1 MLVLWEQVVGIL
13 NGSDW
18 GPRRKPLP
26 RRYLTFMAVL
36 VALLAIFPLYTRF
49 KSVAMPVPP
58 GVRLA
63 GLDLS
68 DIKDVDEIRHHLE
81 GTYSTAVAVNFA
93 NRRLA
98 LRPEEVGFRLEIE
111 QMFAEAQHY
120 LSGPP
125 LMDMAVRYAFG
136 FEQQARDVPARYT
149 IDSAKLRAWLEEVAA
164 RYNSSPQ
171 PARALVPAEMWLD
184 GRTSQRG
191 IPAGFVGASVRDW
204 QWEMGAPG
212 YTLDMDASM
221 AAVVQA
227 LASDNRTANLVLI
240 EEPPPV
246 PSMDDLARILNTN
259 TLDFPG
265 FAAIYVKDLTHGD
278 EAAVDADVAFSG
290 MSTMKIGIAAA
301 IMAKLENG
309 IQADDPISYEV
320 GQWLDYALGESNNH
334 AANLLLRWLGSGDTS
349 AGARNYTQFMRQL
362 GFESTYMQSG
372 YDVSMQLPQIS
383 TPGNAQ
389 GEWDT
394 NPDSNLQTT
403 PREIGQM
410 LAAIYECTLDKGVLR
425 ATFPDTITPEECQ
438 QVLFYMTHDQFRE
451 LVWGGLPELNSQWI
465 LHKHGFAFESHSDV
479 ALVWGP
485 NGPYVISIFLWRPGW
500 MDWNTS
506 NSTMQMLSRITWNFF
521 EFQQR
526 EEQSEPPVAPK
537 LAPPPGYIPIQGFVP
552 AADAANQ

>member
-1 MLVLWEQVVGIL
+1 LFRELDVRIL
-13 NGSDW
+13 GGSDW
-18 GPRRKPLP
+18 GPRHKPLP

-36 VALLAIFPLYTRF
+36 VVVLAIFPLYTRF
-49 KSVAMPVPP
+49 KSIAMPIPP
-58 GVRLA
+58 GVQLA

-68 DIKDVDEIRHHLE
+68 DIKEMDEIRHHLE
-81 GTYSTAVAVNFA
+81 GVYSTPVGINFGA
-93 NRRLA
+93 RRLA
-98 LRPEEVGFRLEIE
+98 LRPEDVGFTLEID
-111 QMFAEAQHY
+111 QMLAEAQHY

-136 FEQQARDVPARYT
+136 FEQQTRDVPARYT
-149 IDSAKLRAWLEEVAA
+149 IDVNKLRAWLEGVAA
-164 RYNSSPQ
+164 EYNTAPQ
-171 PARALVPAEMWLD
+171 PARALTPTEGWLD
-184 GRTSQRG
+184 GRTAQSG
-191 IPAGFVGASVRDW
+191 IPSGFVGAYVRDW
-204 QWEMGAPG
+204 QWQDGAPG
-212 YTLDMDASM
+212 YTLDMEASM
-221 AAVVQA
+221 DAVVQA
-227 LASDNRTANLVLI
+227 LASDQRTANLVLVQ
-240 EEPPPV
+240 EPPPT
-246 PSMDDLARILNTN
+246 PGMADLARILNTN

-278 EAAVDADVAFSG
+278 EATVDADVAFSG

-301 IMAKLENG
+301 VMAKLANG
-309 IQADDPISYEV
+309 IRADDPLSYEV

-334 AANLLLRWLGSGDTS
+334 AANLLLRWLGNGDT
-349 AGARNYTQFMRQL
+349 ATGAANYTQFMREL

-372 YDVSMQLPQIS
+372 YDVSVQLPQIS

-389 GEWDT
+389 EAWDT

-410 LAAIYECTLDKGVLR
+410 LAAIYDCTQDKGILR
-425 ATFPDTITPEECQ
+425 ERFADTITPEECM

-451 LVWGGLPELNSQWI
+451 LAWGGLPELNSQWI
-465 LHKHGFAFESHSDV
+465 VHKHGFAFESHSDV

-521 EFQQR
+521 AFQQQKEGTER
-526 EEQSEPPVAPK
+526 PAP
-537 LAPPPGYIPIQGFVP
+537 LTLEPPPGYVPIQGFVP
-552 AADAANQ
+552 AADAAN